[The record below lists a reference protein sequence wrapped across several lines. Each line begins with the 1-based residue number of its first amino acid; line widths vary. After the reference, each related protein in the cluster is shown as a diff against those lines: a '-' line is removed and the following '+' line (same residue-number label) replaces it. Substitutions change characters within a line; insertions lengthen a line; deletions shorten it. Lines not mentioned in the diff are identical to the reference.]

1 MKKAI
6 VVGATSGIGKELAR
20 LLSKNGYL
28 VGITGRRKALLVA
41 LKQEQPE
48 SFFAKIFDV
57 TDTTLSILEL
67 NELVTEL
74 GGLDLLIISSGT
86 GELNDNL
93 DFEPEKRT
101 IDTNVTGF
109 TAIADW
115 AFNYFRN
122 QGYGHLAAI
131 SSIAGIRGMRQS
143 PSYGSTKAYQ
153 INYLQALRQKA
164 GNLKL
169 PIIITDIRPGF
180 VDTEMAK
187 GDELF
192 WVASVEKAARQMF
205 KALLQKKRVIY
216 VTKRWG
222 LVVWILR
229 RIPNFIYNK
238 M

>member
-20 LLSKNGYL
+20 LLAKNGYQ
-28 VGITGRRKALLVA
+28 VGVTGRRKALLVA
-41 LKQEQPE
+41 LKQEQPD
-48 SFFAKIFDV
+48 SFFTKTFDV

-67 NELVTEL
+67 NELVAEL

-101 IDTNVTGF
+101 IDTNVIGF

-122 QGYGHLAAI
+122 QGFGHLAAI
-131 SSIAGIRGMRQS
+131 SSIAGIRGLRQS
-143 PSYGSTKAYQ
+143 PSYGATKAYQ

-164 GNLKL
+164 GKLML
-169 PIIITDIRPGF
+169 PITITDIRPGL
-180 VDTEMAK
+180 VDTDMAK
-187 GDELF
+187 GEGLF

-205 KALLQKKRVIY
+205 RALTHRKRVIY
-216 VTKRWG
+216 VTKRWA

>member
-6 VVGATSGIGKELAR
+6 IVGATSGIGKELAK
-20 LLSKNGYL
+20 LLVKNGYK
-28 VGITGRRKALLVA
+28 VGVTGRRKALLVA

-48 SFFAKIFDV
+48 AIFIKTFDV

-67 NELVTEL
+67 NELVVEL
-74 GGLDLLIISSGT
+74 GGLDLLVISSGT
-86 GELNDNL
+86 GELNENL
-93 DFEPEKRT
+93 DFETEKRT
-101 IDTNVTGF
+101 IDTNVVGF

-115 AFNYFRN
+115 AFNYFKN

-131 SSIAGIRGMRQS
+131 SSIAGIRGGRQA

-164 GNLKL
+164 GHFKL
-169 PIIITDIRPGF
+169 PITVTDIRPGF
-180 VDTEMAK
+180 VDTDMAK
-187 GDELF
+187 GEGLF
-192 WVASVEKAARQMF
+192 WLAPLEKASRQIF

-216 VTKRWG
+216 VTKRWA
-222 LVVWILR
+222 LAVWILR